1 VNGNWMNRLD
11 GAGFRRLER
20 KAITLLGMSGVG
32 KTTLCRKLP
41 SRQWFHYSGDYRIG
55 TRYLDEPILDNI
67 KREAMKVPFLA
78 ELLREDSIYICHNI
92 TTSNLSPISTF
103 LGKIGNPE
111 LGGIDVAEFKHR
123 QQLHM
128 EAELRAMYDVPAF
141 IEKAYRVYGYRHFI
155 NDAGGSLCEL
165 EDEAL
170 FDMLAARTL
179 IIYLKA
185 DDDMLEELT
194 ARALAR
200 PKPLYYRPDFLDDN
214 LSAYLAERGL
224 AKVEEVEPDDFVR
237 WIFPRLVA
245 WRIPRY
251 EALAERYGVT
261 IDAARIQQLE
271 GEEEVVD
278 LVCEALDTRNRRRAA
293 GR

>member
-1 VNGNWMNRLD
+1 MSGSWLNRLD

-32 KTTLCRKLP
+32 KTTLCRRLP
-41 SRQWFHYSGDYRIG
+41 SREWFHYSGDYRIG

-141 IEKAYRVYGYRHFI
+141 IEKAHRVYGYRHFI

-170 FDMLAARTL
+170 FDMLASRTL
-179 IIYLKA
+179 IIYLRA
-185 DDDMLEELT
+185 SDDMLEELT
-194 ARALAR
+194 ARALAC

-224 AKVEEVEPDDFVR
+224 SAVEEIEPDDFVR

-261 IDAARIQQLE
+261 IDAARIQRLE
-271 GEEEVVD
+271 GEEQVIE
-278 LVCEALDTRNRRRAA
+278 LVCQALDARNRRRAA

>member
-1 VNGNWMNRLD
+1 MSGSWLNRLD

-32 KTTLCRKLP
+32 KTTLCRRLP
-41 SRQWFHYSGDYRIG
+41 SREWFHYSGDYRIG

-141 IEKAYRVYGYRHFI
+141 IEKAHRVYGYRHFI

-170 FDMLAARTL
+170 FDMLASRTL
-179 IIYLKA
+179 IIYLRA
-185 DDDMLEELT
+185 SDDMLEELT
-194 ARALAR
+194 ARALAC

-224 AKVEEVEPDDFVR
+224 SAVEQIEPDDFVR

-261 IDAARIQQLE
+261 IDAARIQRLE
-271 GEEEVVD
+271 GEEQVIE
-278 LVCEALDTRNRRRAA
+278 LVCQALDARNRRRAA

>member
-1 VNGNWMNRLD
+1 VSGSWLNRLD

-32 KTTLCRKLP
+32 KTTLCRRLP
-41 SRQWFHYSGDYRIG
+41 SREWFHYSGDYRIG

-141 IEKAYRVYGYRHFI
+141 IEKAHRVYGYRHFI

-170 FDMLAARTL
+170 FDMLASRTL
-179 IIYLKA
+179 IIYLRA
-185 DDDMLEELT
+185 SDDMLEELT
-194 ARALAR
+194 ARALAC

-224 AKVEEVEPDDFVR
+224 SAVEEIEPDDFVR

-261 IDAARIQQLE
+261 IDAARIQRLE
-271 GEEEVVD
+271 GEEQVIE
-278 LVCEALDTRNRRRAA
+278 LVCQALDARNRRRAA

>member
-1 VNGNWMNRLD
+1 MSGSWLNRLD

-32 KTTLCRKLP
+32 KTTLCRRLP
-41 SRQWFHYSGDYRIG
+41 SREWFHYSGDYRIG

-170 FDMLAARTL
+170 FDMLASRTL
-179 IIYLKA
+179 IIYLRA
-185 DDDMLEELT
+185 SDDMLEELT
-194 ARALAR
+194 ARALAC

-224 AKVEEVEPDDFVR
+224 SAVEQIEPDDFVR

-261 IDAARIQQLE
+261 IDAARIQRLE
-271 GEEEVVD
+271 GEEQVIE
-278 LVCEALDTRNRRRAA
+278 LVCQALDARNRRRAA

>member
-1 VNGNWMNRLD
+1 M
-11 GAGFRRLER
+11 A
-20 KAITLLGMSGVG
+20 
-32 KTTLCRKLP
+32 
-41 SRQWFHYSGDYRIG
+41 
-55 TRYLDEPILDNI
+55 
-67 KREAMKVPFLA
+67 
-78 ELLREDSIYICHNI
+78 
-92 TTSNLSPISTF
+92 SP
-103 LGKIGNPE
+103 L
-111 LGGIDVAEFKHR
+111 
-123 QQLHM
+123 
-128 EAELRAMYDVPAF
+128 
-141 IEKAYRVYGYRHFI
+141 
-155 NDAGGSLCEL
+155 
-165 EDEAL
+165 
-170 FDMLAARTL
+170 
-179 IIYLKA
+179 
-185 DDDMLEELT
+185 LT

-278 LVCEALDTRNRRRAA
+278 LVCEALDMRNRRRAA